1 MEGLPLRQPCMEREM
16 SGPSKPDDRRL
27 EEPDGPGVLP
37 ELPELDPVPED
48 DTPADHNG
56 PLPDDVPFV
65 PPPGT
70 Q

>member
-1 MEGLPLRQPCMEREM
+1 MAGTPKTEAPASEELDVP
-16 SGPSKPDDRRL
+16 GP
-27 EEPDGPGVLP
+27 LP

-48 DTPADHNG
+48 GNPADHKD
-56 PLPDDVPFV
+56 PSPDDVPFV

>member
-1 MEGLPLRQPCMEREM
+1 MERLM
-16 SGPSKPDDRRL
+16 SGTSRPDDVPQ
-27 EEPDGPGVLP
+27 ETDAPGPLP

-48 DTPADHNG
+48 GDPADHKG
-56 PLPDDVPFV
+56 PAPEDVPYL

>member
-1 MEGLPLRQPCMEREM
+1 M
-16 SGPSKPDDRRL
+16 SGTSRPDDL
-27 EEPDGPGVLP
+27 PQETDAPGPLP

-48 DTPADHNG
+48 GNPADHKG
-56 PLPDDVPFV
+56 PAPEDVPYL